1 MVLWAAGCTLGPD
14 YRRPA
19 PPANAAYTEERV
31 RLGNQRLKP
40 GSDVPA
46 DWWRLF
52 RSPKLQALITRALAR
67 SPDLEAAQAALT
79 AARET
84 LAAQESAL
92 LPALDAAGSVKRQ
105 KVSGA
110 LFGNPNFKGSVF
122 TVYNGS
128 LNVSYTFDV
137 FGGIRR
143 QLEAKDAEAE
153 YQRFVLEGARLTLV
167 SNLIATAI
175 EEASLRKRQEITESI
190 AFDQQQQLDIL
201 RDQQKLGGIADA
213 AVLAQ
218 DADLSSTRAGLPP
231 LQKQLDQA
239 RHRLAVLAGL
249 PPGSHLAEQ
258 FRMEDLQLPEDLPLS
273 VPAKLVAQRPDI
285 RAQEA
290 LAHAASAE
298 IGVAT
303 TKLFP
308 DFTLTA
314 SVGTVATRAG
324 DLFMPGSGIWN
335 TGLNLLQPVFHGGQA
350 IHGRRAA
357 IANFA
362 EADARYRSIVLQAL
376 QNVADVLK
384 ALEADGTELAARRNA
399 ADAAGASLKLVQTQ
413 YDAGATSFLAL
424 LDARRVDAQSRL
436 ALAQIEANRQTDTA
450 TLFQALGGGWWN
462 RPDNTDHPSTK
473 EPSP

>member
-1 MVLWAAGCTLGPD
+1 MAAGCTLGPD
-14 YRRPA
+14 YRRPP
-19 PPANAAYTEERV
+19 PPAASGYTADRI
-31 RLGNQRLKP
+31 RPGNQRLKP
-40 GSDVPA
+40 GADIPA

-52 RSPKLQALITRALAR
+52 RSPKLKALVTRALAR

-92 LPALDAAGSVKRQ
+92 LPALDASGSVKRQ

-110 LFGNPNFKGSVF
+110 LFGNPDFQGSVF

-143 QLEAKDAEAE
+143 QLEAKEAEAD
-153 YQRFVLEGARLTLV
+153 YQRFQLEGARLTLA
-167 SNLIATAI
+167 SNLVASAI
-175 EEASLRKRQEITESI
+175 EEASLRERLALSESM
-190 AFDQQQQLDIL
+190 AADQQQRLDIL
-201 RDQQKLGGIADA
+201 RSQRQLGGIADA
-213 AVLAQ
+213 AVLAEE
-218 DADLSSTRAGLPP
+218 ADLSRTKATLPP
-231 LQKQLDQA
+231 LQKQLDQV
-239 RHRLAVLAGL
+239 RHRLAVLSGM
-249 PPGSHLAEQ
+249 PPGSRLAEE
-258 FRMEDLQLPEDLPLS
+258 FRLEDLQLPEELPLS
-273 VPAKLVAQRPDI
+273 VPAKLIAQRPDI

-290 LAHAASAE
+290 LAHAASAR

-335 TGLNLLQPVFHGGQA
+335 TGLNLLQPVFHGGEG

-357 IANFA
+357 MASFA
-362 EADARYRSIVLQAL
+362 EADARYRGIVLQAM

-384 ALEADGTELAARRNA
+384 ALEADAAELAARRA
-399 ADAAGASLKLVQTQ
+399 AAAAAGASLQLAEAQ
-413 YDAGATSFLAL
+413 YDAGATSYLAL
-424 LDARRVDAQSRL
+424 LDARRVHAQSRL
-436 ALAQIEANRQTDTA
+436 ELVQIQATRHADTA
-450 TLFQALGGGWWN
+450 TLFHALGGGWWN
-462 RPDNTDHPSTK
+462 RREDRGQANTLEHP
-473 EPSP
+473 